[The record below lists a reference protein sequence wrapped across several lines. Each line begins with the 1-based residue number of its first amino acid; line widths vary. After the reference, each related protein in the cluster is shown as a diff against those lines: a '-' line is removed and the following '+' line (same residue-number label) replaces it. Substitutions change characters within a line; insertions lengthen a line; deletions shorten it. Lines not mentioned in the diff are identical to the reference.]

1 MNALLL
7 VQRLFEDL
15 NQDAI
20 AAGPGSPEDELM
32 REIREEGMDKY
43 KTLRGIRR
51 GNTKD
56 RVAVFE
62 AL

>member
-1 MNALLL
+1 MSCLCL
-7 VQRLFEDL
+7 QRLFEDL
-15 NQDAI
+15 NKDAK
-20 AAGPGSPEDELM
+20 AAGPGSAEDRLM
-32 REIREEGMDKY
+32 QEIRDEGMDKY

>member
-1 MNALLL
+1 MRLYIFL
-7 VQRLFEDL
+7 QKLFEDI
-15 NQDAI
+15 NS
-20 AAGPGSPEDELM
+20 GSQADKTVEDKLM
-32 REIREEGMDKY
+32 QEIREEGMDKY